1 MYEKKPNLPVEINA
15 MIVNGE
21 TGLVLLKIADIIG
34 EDELEDIDLESVSF
48 IVGILN
54 ELNTINLRN
63 EILLKVLPLKV

>member
-1 MYEKKPNLPVEINA
+1 MFRIYQEKKVRNFK
-15 MIVNGE
+15 
-21 TGLVLLKIADIIG
+21 KILFNPTPLYKVYNYIKVA
-34 EDELEDIDLESVSF
+34 DIDLESVSF